1 MPKPCNTKGT
11 PEGVNTSKEINHSTI
26 NGKQIMGIMKRVIK
40 IFRADIHRVMDRLE
54 DQGLLLKQY
63 LRDMAEELYR
73 KEAQLQQMMVSNKQ
87 AGRDY
92 ERYSQQCAA
101 LENDLKIAVQNGKD
115 DIARMLIKKIK
126 PMDNLR
132 AGLGG
137 HIKIMDTEIMRLKDI
152 LYQQRLRYEQLKH
165 RSAEY
170 RHEAQMQ
177 QREKNLADPIPEGY
191 WELTEKEVELEL
203 LKCKEALCV

>member
-1 MPKPCNTKGT
+1 
-11 PEGVNTSKEINHSTI
+11 
-26 NGKQIMGIMKRVIK
+26 MGIMKRVIK
-40 IFRADIHRVMDRLE
+40 IFRADIHGVMDQLE

-73 KEAQLQQMMVSNKQ
+73 KEAQLQQMVVSRNQ
-87 AGRDY
+87 AERDY
-92 ERYSQQCAA
+92 DRYKQQCAA
-101 LENDLKIAVQNGKD
+101 LENDLEIAVQNGKD
-115 DIARMLIKKIK
+115 DIARMLIKKVK

-132 AGLGG
+132 ADLGR
-137 HIKIMDTEIMRLKDI
+137 HIKTMHKEIMRLRDI
-152 LYQQRLRYEQLKH
+152 LDQQRLRYAHLKH

-170 RHEAQMQ
+170 QHKAQMQ
-177 QREKNLADPIPEGY
+177 LREKNMADPVPEGY

>member
-11 PEGVNTSKEINHSTI
+11 VEGVSTNQEINHSTK
-26 NGKQIMGIMKRVIK
+26 NGMQIMGIMKRVIK
-40 IFRADIHRVMDRLE
+40 IFRADIHGVMDQLE

-73 KEAQLQQMMVSNKQ
+73 KEAQLQQMMVSKDQ
-87 AGRDY
+87 TERDY
-92 ERYSQQCAA
+92 DRYKQQYAA
-101 LENDLKIAVQNGKD
+101 LEKDLEIAVQNGKD
-115 DIARMLIKKIK
+115 DIARMLIKKMK

-132 AGLGG
+132 AELGRY
-137 HIKIMDTEIMRLKDI
+137 IKTMDKEIMRLKDT
-152 LYQQRLRYEQLKH
+152 LNQQRLRYTQLKH

-170 RHEAQMQ
+170 RHKAQMQ
-177 QREKNLADPIPEGY
+177 QQEKDMVYPFPEGY

-203 LKCKEALCV
+203 LKRKEALCT